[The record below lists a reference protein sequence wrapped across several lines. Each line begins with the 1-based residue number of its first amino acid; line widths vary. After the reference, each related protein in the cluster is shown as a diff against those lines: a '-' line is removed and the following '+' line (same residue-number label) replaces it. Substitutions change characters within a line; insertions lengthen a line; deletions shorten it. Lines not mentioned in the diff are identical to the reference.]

1 MLGAV
6 PGVRVARGTARPRFV
21 TSGARLGRNCAVPW
35 APHRHFAKIW
45 RMTEPAAARS
55 RNLYERFEPLRRRAE
70 VAFWIA
76 VFVLHA
82 AFDSVIA
89 LVDARNLA
97 HAHPAWQVLTWE
109 LSSHAALLALV
120 PAMVAMARRFP
131 LDRWTG
137 LGAHLAWHAAAS
149 VAVSAAH
156 VVLMVAVR
164 LVVYAL
170 SGERYDFGDWMGRW
184 GYEYLKDVR
193 TYALIVVTVHGYR
206 LFMLRWQG
214 EARVLDAPEA
224 AADAPAVPAPEQP
237 SARPERFLV
246 RKLRRE
252 FLIAA
257 NDIDCLQAQGNYVG
271 LRVAGHDYLLRAT
284 LTDFLTQLDPARFAR
299 VHRSH
304 AVHLDRIRE
313 IEPLDGGD
321 ARLHMHDGST
331 VPCSR
336 RYRDALRG
344 GAAGSASAPAMAG
357 A

>member
-1 MLGAV
+1 
-6 PGVRVARGTARPRFV
+6 
-21 TSGARLGRNCAVPW
+21 
-35 APHRHFAKIW
+35 
-45 RMTEPAAARS
+45 MTEPAAARS

-70 VAFWIA
+70 VAFWIV

-82 AFDSVIA
+82 AFDSAIA

-97 HAHPAWQVLTWE
+97 DAHPAWQVLTWE

-137 LGAHLAWHAAAS
+137 LGRHLAWHAAAS
-149 VAVSAAH
+149 VAVSALH
-156 VVLMVAVR
+156 VVLMVAMR
-164 LVVYAL
+164 HLVYAIA
-170 SGERYDFGDWMGRW
+170 GTAYDFGDWLGRW

-193 TYALIVVTVHGYR
+193 TYALIVVTVHGWR

-224 AADAPAVPAPEQP
+224 AADRPAASAPAEQP
-237 SARPERFLV
+237 AARPERFLV

-257 NDIDCLQAQGNYVG
+257 NDIDWLQAQGNYVG
-271 LRVAGHDYLLRAT
+271 LRVSGHDYLLRAT
-284 LTDFLTQLDPARFAR
+284 LTDFMTQLDPSRFVR

-304 AVHLDRIRE
+304 AVQLGAIRE

-321 ARLHMHDGST
+321 ARLHLRDGST

-344 GAAGSASAPAMAG
+344 GAVGPATPAT
-357 A
+357 ADA